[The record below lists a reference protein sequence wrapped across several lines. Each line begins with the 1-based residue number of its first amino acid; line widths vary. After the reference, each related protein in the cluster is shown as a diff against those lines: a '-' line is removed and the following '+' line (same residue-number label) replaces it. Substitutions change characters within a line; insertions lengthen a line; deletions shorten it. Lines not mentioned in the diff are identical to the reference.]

1 MRKTRTGV
9 GGRVRQVGKALLDGS
24 GRNIP
29 EGCRVEGEEREGTCM
44 ALTLGHSLGLEAIEE
59 MGRTKQILNDN
70 YFSNA

>member
-24 GRNIP
+24 RRNVP
-29 EGCRVEGEEREGTCM
+29 EGGEEREGTRV

-59 MGRTKQILNDN
+59 MGRTRQILNDN